1 MSSTTTTEPGARPRP
16 DAATSVG
23 TSNERA
29 LVCVVSGPPSP
40 AVAALCSHLVLWD
53 AVHSIENGSLSV
65 NSRAVGLS
73 VDGGAAVLLGLGPA
87 WLAKLDV
94 AHEAL
99 LRHFVTCT
107 VWLLRA
113 KHLDG
118 IALFASPSESTAKVF
133 LVTTGLERY
142 LQAHGAARSL
152 LVAVGLQLRS
162 SRSAFNMFRG
172 HCALLF
178 YMTHGYGSSQPC
190 KLSPPTPDWLT
201 RDDLEA
207 MVSADNLRESGP
219 TEKLA
224 DESGGRTATCVSINL
239 ALMRFELVPGK
250 EGFLEPCSRET
261 WADYAEASPSSRAPQ
276 SGAQMK
282 D

>member
-1 MSSTTTTEPGARPRP
+1 
-16 DAATSVG
+16 DAATSAG
-23 TSNERA
+23 TRNERA

-53 AVHSIENGSLSV
+53 AVDSIENGSLSV

-73 VDGGAAVLLGLGPA
+73 VDGGAAVLLGLGPP
-87 WLAKLDV
+87 WLAQLDV

-99 LRHFVTCT
+99 LRHFVSST
-107 VWLLRA
+107 VRLLRT

-133 LVTTGLERY
+133 LVTIGLDRY
-142 LQAHGAARSL
+142 LQAHGAVRSL
-152 LVAVGLQLRS
+152 SVAVGLQLRS

-201 RDDLEA
+201 QDDLEA
-207 MVSADNLRESGP
+207 MVSAENLRESH
-219 TEKLA
+219 TLLSFQEKLA

-239 ALMRFELVPGK
+239 AVMRFELVPGK
-250 EGFLEPCSRET
+250 EGFLEPCSKET
-261 WADYAEASPSSRAPQ
+261 WADYAEASPAPGSRAPQ
-276 SGAQMK
+276 SGAQMN